1 MKLSTALLC
10 LIMTLST
17 ATIVAAQSPSPSNEA
32 LLDRITRLEEKLAAQ
47 EQENQS
53 SGLLDAW
60 TDKITLSGLIEI
72 EASYESFDFDDPAEN
87 DEDSSD
93 IVLATVELGIDVE
106 LVKHVSGHV
115 LLLWEEDD
123 TEPMDVDEAFI
134 TLDGEDVLPLYLTAG
149 KMYVPF
155 GDFTSNMISDPLTLE
170 LGETRE
176 SALLVG
182 FDITGLYGSVYA
194 FNGDIEER
202 DDDDNHID
210 NFGATLGYA
219 LENEQMILD
228 AGVCYINNIIDSD
241 ALGELFEDEGYELND
256 YVGGFGAHIVLEFGQ
271 INLIGEY
278 LAAIDDLEYES
289 EGSQIKED
297 AIRSWNLEAGYTFE
311 LLGKEALIAAAYQGT
326 DNAGDFLPE
335 SRYMACIGAGIFEY
349 TSLALEIAHDSYEND
364 DEADIVTAQLA
375 IEF

>member
-1 MKLSTALLC
+1 MKFSTVLIC
-10 LIMTLST
+10 LMMTLSS
-17 ATIVAAQSPSPSNEA
+17 ATIAAAQDPSPSNEA
-32 LLDRITRLEEKLAAQ
+32 LMDRITRLEENLAAQ

-53 SGLLDAW
+53 PGLLDAW

-72 EASYESFDFDDPAEN
+72 EASYESFDFDDSAEN

-123 TEPMDVDEAFI
+123 TEPMDIDEAFI
-134 TLDGEDVLPLYLTAG
+134 TLAGEDVLPLYLTAG

-202 DDDDNHID
+202 DDDDNHVD

-219 LENEQMILD
+219 LEHEQMTLD

-241 ALGELFEDEGYELND
+241 ALGELFEDEGYELKD

-289 EGSQIKED
+289 EGSQVKED